1 MRILL
6 VEDDEALRGAVELQL
21 RSQGWQAEA
30 CGRGDDAEYYW
41 QEGGYDAV
49 LLDRMLPGLDGL
61 TLLRRMRAGGD
72 ATPVLLLTA
81 LADIGARVDGLDA
94 GADDYLPKPF
104 DMRELLARVR
114 ALGRRA
120 GAGAETLTFGDLTW
134 LPASLLLTGGV
145 GQCTLTRKEGE
156 LLEAL
161 LRQKG
166 GAVSRSA
173 LFARL
178 WGAGAEVDDACL
190 DTYAYYLRRRLRAVS
205 ARVSLVTVRGVGYRL
220 AEDPC

>member
-1 MRILL
+1 MQ
-6 VEDDEALRGAVELQL
+6 V
-21 RSQGWQAEA
+21 
-30 CGRGDDAEYYW
+30 
-41 QEGGYDAV
+41 
-49 LLDRMLPGLDGL
+49 L
-61 TLLRRMRAGGD
+61 TL
-72 ATPVLLLTA
+72 VLNRTECL
-81 LADIGARVDGLDA
+81 
-94 GADDYLPKPF
+94 
-104 DMRELLARVR
+104 E
-114 ALGRRA
+114 
-120 GAGAETLTFGDLTW
+120 
-134 LPASLLLTGGV
+134 
-145 GQCTLTRKEGE
+145 E

>member
-120 GAGAETLTFGDLTW
+120 GAGA
-134 LPASLLLTGGV
+134 
-145 GQCTLTRKEGE
+145 
-156 LLEAL
+156 
-161 LRQKG
+161 
-166 GAVSRSA
+166 
-173 LFARL
+173 
-178 WGAGAEVDDACL
+178 
-190 DTYAYYLRRRLRAVS
+190 
-205 ARVSLVTVRGVGYRL
+205 
-220 AEDPC
+220 

>member
-41 QEGGYDAV
+41 REGGYDAV

-120 GAGAETLTFGDLTW
+120 GARAETLTFGDLTW
-134 LPASLLLTGGV
+134 LLTGGAV
-145 GQCTLTRKEGE
+145 QCTLTRKEGE